1 MDAVGLCGSRLP
13 HRWERRMRP
22 LPPSTSRGR
31 RAPCGGITQRPCP
44 RPCRALG
51 LCPHVSGR
59 KSSVSPLPRWPSCCS
74 QRVTLAPAPTW
85 PWDVHLRPG
94 TRIPPPLPH
103 RYRAFALAEGAG
115 SRAGAQRGSEGL
127 SGAVSHLFAC
137 WPRRSLFT
145 QGSVNADR
153 PVGHASYLPAGMFP
167 TCRLLL
173 RLRSVSSPGI
183 PSFPASSL
191 GERSR

>member
-13 HRWERRMRP
+13 HRWEHRMRP

-59 KSSVSPLPRWPSCCS
+59 KSSVSATSEMAILLLTEGHPCPRPHLALGRTPSPRNEDPASLTAQVSSVCS
-74 QRVTLAPAPTW
+74 
-85 PWDVHLRPG
+85 G
-94 TRIPPPLPH
+94 
-103 RYRAFALAEGAG
+103 GG
-115 SRAGAQRGSEGL
+115 GGKSRRGSEGL
-127 SGAVSHLFAC
+127 RGAQWRRFPPIRLLAAAFLVYARKRE
-137 WPRRSLFT
+137 RRSSCRTRLVPT
-145 QGSVNADR
+145 GT
-153 PVGHASYLPAGMFP
+153 FP
-167 TCRLLL
+167 TRRLLL
-173 RLRSVSSPGI
+173 RLGSVSSPGI

>member
-59 KSSVSPLPRWPSCCS
+59 KSSVSATSEMAILLLTEGHPCPRPHLALGRTPSPRNEDPASLTAQVSSVCS
-74 QRVTLAPAPTW
+74 
-85 PWDVHLRPG
+85 G
-94 TRIPPPLPH
+94 
-103 RYRAFALAEGAG
+103 GG
-115 SRAGAQRGSEGL
+115 GGKSRRGSEGL
-127 SGAVSHLFAC
+127 RGAQ
-137 WPRRSLFT
+137 WRR
-145 QGSVNADR
+145 
-153 PVGHASYLPAGMFP
+153 FP
-167 TCRLLL
+167 PIRLLAAAFL
-173 RLRSVSSPGI
+173 VYARERELRSSCRTRLVPSRRYVPHPPTSPQARVGFLSRNPLVSSVV
-183 PSFPASSL
+183 
-191 GERSR
+191 SR